1 MVALQG
7 LSGLGPISDGV
18 VDVQLRCLESC
29 LGKPVHDCNNK
40 ELGAYGEDIAAS
52 YLEAR
57 GYEILSQNWRCVFG
71 EADIVARDD
80 DELVLVE
87 VKTRMCGS
95 TDNPEIAP
103 EVAVNNRK
111 RGTYEKLALMCYS
124 EQSELVSVRFD
135 VIAIKLVGEQDVLMR
150 HLFAAY
156 SWDQ

>member
-1 MVALQG
+1 MVSLQG
-7 LSGLGPISDGV
+7 LSGLEPISDGM

-29 LGKPVHDCNNK
+29 LGKSVHDCNNK

-57 GYEILSQNWRCVFG
+57 GYEILSQNWFG
-71 EADIVARDD
+71 EADTVARDD

-87 VKTRMCGS
+87 VKTRLCGVA
-95 TDNPEIAP
+95 DNPEIAP

-111 RGTYEKLALMCYS
+111 RGTYEKLALMCYA
-124 EQSELVSVRFD
+124 EQSELLSVRFD
-135 VIAIKLVGEQDVLMR
+135 VIAIKLIGEQDVLMR